1 MTTPSPDEHPTRV
14 QQATVE
20 QPEVTTVPATRRT
33 AIWQRR
39 VPARIG
45 RARTST
51 VLIGCL
57 FVLLYAL
64 NAGLPQADGGMTN
77 VVLPSGRTVPVPN
90 SALPSDARPTTTAPT
105 APSTT
110 TDQAPPAT
118 STSTPTTSTTAP
130 RSTTSAP
137 RTTTSAPRTT
147 ADQPTTTAPATSA
160 PRSQEPT
167 TSAPATSVAPTT
179 RASTA
184 PDAASSAPPS

>member
-20 QPEVTTVPATRRT
+20 QPEVTTVPPTRRT

-45 RARTST
+45 RARSST

-64 NAGLPQADGGMTN
+64 NAGLPQADGGTTD
-77 VVLPSGRTVPVPN
+77 VVLPSGRTVTVPN

-105 APSTT
+105 VPTTT

-118 STSTPTTSTTAP
+118 PTSTPTSTTTAP
-130 RSTTSAP
+130 RSTPGAP

-147 ADQPTTTAPATSA
+147 TAEPTTTAPATST

-167 TSAPATSVAPTT
+167 TSAPATSSAPAA

>member
-14 QQATVE
+14 QHATVE
-20 QPEVTTVPATRRT
+20 QPEVSTVPATRRT

-64 NAGLPQADGGMTN
+64 NAGLPQADGGTTD
-77 VVLPSGRTVPVPN
+77 VVLPSGRTVSVPN

-105 APSTT
+105 VPTTT

-118 STSTPTTSTTAP
+118 STSTPTSTTTAP
-130 RSTTSAP
+130 RDTTSAP

-147 ADQPTTTAPATSA
+147 TAEPTTTAPATSTS
-160 PRSQEPT
+160 RSQAPT
-167 TSAPATSVAPTT
+167 TSAPATSSAPTA